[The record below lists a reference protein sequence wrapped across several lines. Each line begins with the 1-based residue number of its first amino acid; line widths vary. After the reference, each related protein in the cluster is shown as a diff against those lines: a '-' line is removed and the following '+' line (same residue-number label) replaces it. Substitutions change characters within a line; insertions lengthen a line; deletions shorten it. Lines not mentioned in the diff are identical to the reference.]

1 MLPYACAMFNSWF
14 NYDVG
19 LAVECRKSNLLNSL
33 VVVRRS
39 IGRSIYSPEESKAM
53 ATSDH
58 SAGGRPSWSW
68 AALASGAWDVHDR
81 LADWCGHAQ

>member
-14 NYDVG
+14 NYD
-19 LAVECRKSNLLNSL
+19 VECRKSNLLNSL

-39 IGRSIYSPEESKAM
+39 IGRFIYSPEESKAM

-81 LADWCGHAQ
+81 LADW